1 MFLKIVL
8 LLIVACFSACF
19 KCEFAVTPDK
29 TYFASKETLNWT
41 DAKNACSKAGLELV
55 SVLNTKEQILLE
67 TFLRE
72 YQLVPADRWSG
83 YWLSGIRYPNG
94 TLYWDTTGTEIGE
107 EVDGWARGE
116 PSNAYEKEHCI
127 ELKLD
132 EGANRLGWNDYFCIE
147 ERKYLCQTP
156 RKEGP
161 VGQDLNDY
169 SYLTEKIEDLPEV
182 MDGHII
188 IPFAFVNTRKQTPF
202 V

>member
-19 KCEFAVTPDK
+19 KCEFAETSDK
-29 TYFASKETLNWT
+29 TYFASKEALNWT

-55 SVLNTKEQILLE
+55 SILNTKEQTFLE

-116 PSNAYEKEHCI
+116 PSNAYQEEHCV

-132 EGANRLGWNDYFCIE
+132 ERAKRLGWNDYFCVE

-156 RKEGP
+156 RKEVP
-161 VGQDLNDY
+161 VGQNLNDY
-169 SYLTEKIEDLPEV
+169 SYLTGKIEDLPDV
-182 MDGHII
+182 THVPII
-188 IPFAFVNTRKQTPF
+188 NLILEEMSRNQTPF